1 MTPNLLQIFAKAPVS
16 GEVKTRLAADI
27 GDVDA
32 CEVYKQLLSNTLKNG
47 VSKDWKTE
55 IWCTPD
61 DQHPF
66 LKKLSEQYKV
76 SQRIQY
82 DGSLGQRMLSALQ
95 HGQIKAQKVVL
106 IGSDCPVMSL
116 DTIQAAFNALDTY
129 DVVFS
134 PAEDGGYVL
143 VGCSRTSEE
152 MFEEVE
158 WSVAET
164 LEQSMSALKRCGLSY
179 QLLPVL
185 WDVDTLIDLKR
196 WQGVS

>member
-82 DGSLGQRMLSALQ
+82 DGSLGQRLS
-95 HGQIKAQKVVL
+95 L
-106 IGSDCPVMSL
+106 IH
-116 DTIQAAFNALDTY
+116 I
-129 DVVFS
+129 
-134 PAEDGGYVL
+134 
-143 VGCSRTSEE
+143 SEP
-152 MFEEVE
+152 
-158 WSVAET
+158 T
-164 LEQSMSALKRCGLSY
+164 RPY
-179 QLLPVL
+179 
-185 WDVDTLIDLKR
+185 
-196 WQGVS
+196 